1 MSITNTFHIDHVV
14 AFKTMLTDSKIIG
27 QFTLDETK
35 VGYSITH
42 GYFITHILLLVCHIL
57 TMGC

>member
-42 GYFITHILLLVCHIL
+42 GYFITYNYYSFAIF
-57 TMGC
+57 